1 MIVTYSTLPL
11 KGAYLSLGTS
21 VEKLNDLSETYK
33 EMLGI
38 FLQTLKICR
47 LVLLFKYN
55 FRAAEKSSLDCI
67 MCSSLGFFF
76 FFKRRHII

>member
-1 MIVTYSTLPL
+1 M
-11 KGAYLSLGTS
+11 SLGTS

-38 FLQTLKICR
+38 FLQTLQNCR

-67 MCSSLGFFF
+67 MCSSVGYNITNETFQRIL
-76 FFKRRHII
+76 KSLK